1 MECPRLADLPAPP
14 AGAKGWPWTEEAPRV
29 GPEVTCPRVTLVT
42 PSYMQGQFLEETLRS
57 VLLQGYPDLEY
68 FVIDGG
74 STDQSVEIIRRYEP
88 WLAGWV
94 SEKDDG
100 HPAAVNKG
108 WRRATGE
115 ILAYINSDDWYFPGA
130 IAKAA
135 AAFQKNPQVSWL
147 SGEVCNGWESGADDV
162 HHTPHAT
169 SLVECLGRKNY
180 GFHQPGMFWRR
191 SLMEKI
197 GYLSEERT
205 YSYCHDFFIRS
216 MLAGHEM
223 LCLPEKIAFFRWH
236 RASQTRANVHGFL
249 EGDWKV
255 FHRYEDRL
263 NAEDRGRARRWLQE
277 YEADNLLRI
286 GYSFL
291 LHGDRGRAIGHTLKR
306 WRLWPLV
313 QPPRAVAG
321 LMVRAL
327 VTGRPP
333 AWFTG

>member
-1 MECPRLADLPAPP
+1 MECPHLADLPAPP
-14 AGAKGWPWTEEAPRV
+14 AGTTGWPWTEEGPRV
-29 GPEVTCPRVTLVT
+29 ESPGPWPRVTIVT
-42 PSYMQGQFLEETLRS
+42 PSYMQGQFLEETIRS

-74 STDQSVEIIRRYEP
+74 STDQSAEIIRRYEP

-130 IAKAA
+130 IARVAT
-135 AAFQKNPQVSWL
+135 AFREHPQVKWL
-147 SGEVCNGWESGADDV
+147 SGEVCNGWESGTDDV
-162 HHTPHAT
+162 HHIPHRT

-180 GFHQPGMFWRR
+180 GYHQPGMFWRR
-191 SLMEKI
+191 SLMEEI

-205 YSYCHDFFIRS
+205 YSYCHDFFIRTI
-216 MLAGHEM
+216 LAGHEM
-223 LCLPEKIAFFRWH
+223 LCLPERISFFRWH
-236 RASQTRANVHGFL
+236 RGSQTRANVHGFL

-255 FHRYEDRL
+255 FRRYQDRL
-263 NAEDRGRARRWLQE
+263 PLQERDQAKRWLEE

-286 GYSFL
+286 CYSFL
-291 LHGDRGRAIGHTLKR
+291 LNGHRARAIGHMLKR
-306 WRLWPLV
+306 CRLWSLV
-313 QPPRAVAG
+313 HPPRAVAG
-321 LMVRAL
+321 FLARAI